1 MRRLIT
7 ILSFVLISISAQASA
22 SDLESRLLKC
32 RSLSSVASRVDCY
45 DQIADS
51 FTRGDEVAQTDEVQS
66 SAQAPVV
73 ISTTVHPKPQR
84 EPNTPATSADKAIQP
99 EELFGKPEKTV
110 NEIVKKKL
118 EIPAINQIRSLVV
131 KVQQNHAKEFIVLLE
146 NGQTWKQK
154 GDGGSWRVSK
164 GEVAVISKA
173 LFGSFKMRVEGR
185 KKSVRA
191 ERVN

>member
-1 MRRLIT
+1 LRPPIIFLNIALT
-7 ILSFVLISISAQASA
+7 VVSAQASA

-32 RSLSSVASRVDCY
+32 RPLSSVASRVNCY

-51 FTRGDEVAQTDEVQS
+51 YTRRDEVAQTQEVQS
-66 SAQAPVV
+66 SVQAPVV
-73 ISTTVHPKPQR
+73 ISTTVHPKPHP
-84 EPNTPATSADKAIQP
+84 EPTTPATSTDKAIQP

-118 EIPAINQIRSLVV
+118 EIRAINQIRSPVV

-154 GDGGSWRVSK
+154 GDGGSWRISK

-173 LFGSFKMRVEGR
+173 LFGSFLMRVEGR
-185 KKSVRA
+185 KKSIRA
-191 ERVN
+191 VRVN

>member
-32 RSLSSVASRVDCY
+32 RSLSSPVSRVSCY
-45 DQIADS
+45 DKIADS
-51 FTRGDEVAQTDEVQS
+51 FARGDKVAQTDEVES
-66 SAQAPVV
+66 SMQAPAI
-73 ISTTVHPKPQR
+73 ISTTVHP
-84 EPNTPATSADKAIQP
+84 EPRPEPTTPATTADKAIQP

-118 EIPAINQIRSLVV
+118 EIPAINQIRSPVV

-154 GDGGSWRVSK
+154 GDGGSWRIRK
-164 GEVAVISKA
+164 GEIAVISTA
-173 LFGSFKMRVEGR
+173 LFGSFMMKVEGQN
-185 KKSVRA
+185 KSVRA
-191 ERVN
+191 VRVN